1 MTVSN
6 EESPDVELDASTTV
20 ETIKIAPTEW
30 IKRLQSTWG
39 EPLVVP
45 EWEDD
50 TEGYRAKNGWQGR
63 DLVHDENAP
72 VRITRYFVQYGNGND
87 ISDDVSITR
96 GGVGTIL
103 TGVVVFTPRAESH
116 QGYCHGG
123 SMCSVMDD
131 VVGWCSFLT
140 TGRCQPWSGFTVQVN
155 TSLRQPV
162 AVNATLLVRAE
173 ISKIERRKVYMKAVL
188 VDPAN
193 EDRVHAICDGMA
205 VLNCGVLPLE
215 TQQSTDTVGTE
226 VDES

>member
-1 MTVSN
+1 
-6 EESPDVELDASTTV
+6 
-20 ETIKIAPTEW
+20 
-30 IKRLQSTWG
+30 
-39 EPLVVP
+39 
-45 EWEDD
+45 
-50 TEGYRAKNGWQGR
+50 
-63 DLVHDENAP
+63 
-72 VRITRYFVQYGNGND
+72 
-87 ISDDVSITR
+87 
-96 GGVGTIL
+96 
-103 TGVVVFTPRAESH
+103 
-116 QGYCHGG
+116 
-123 SMCSVMDD
+123 MDD

-205 VLNCGVLPLE
+205 VLNRGVLPLE

>member
-50 TEGYRAKNGWQGR
+50 TEGYRAKNGWQ
-63 DLVHDENAP
+63 AI
-72 VRITRYFVQYGNGND
+72 RITRYFVQYGNGND

>member
-1 MTVSN
+1 
-6 EESPDVELDASTTV
+6 
-20 ETIKIAPTEW
+20 
-30 IKRLQSTWG
+30 
-39 EPLVVP
+39 
-45 EWEDD
+45 
-50 TEGYRAKNGWQGR
+50 
-63 DLVHDENAP
+63 
-72 VRITRYFVQYGNGND
+72 
-87 ISDDVSITR
+87 
-96 GGVGTIL
+96 
-103 TGVVVFTPRAESH
+103 
-116 QGYCHGG
+116 
-123 SMCSVMDD
+123 MDD